1 MSKKQMN
8 KMLYNRLLSY
18 LRYMK
23 QLPEDAPDNISSSM
37 ISAALG
43 IYDVQVRKDLA
54 LVSDKGKPKIGYI
67 RKELI
72 QDIECFLGYDK
83 FTEAAIVGVGNLGHA
98 LLSYENFE
106 KYGLR
111 IVAAFDTDPKLIGT
125 TIGKTKVI
133 DAEKISNLCERLG
146 IRIGIITVP
155 SQHAQDVCD
164 KLVQGGVKAIWNFAP
179 IDLQV
184 PDDVIVKNEDLV
196 ASLAVLTRQ
205 LIEKSV
211 L

>member
-1 MSKKQMN
+1 MSKKQMS

-164 KLVQGGVKAIWNFAP
+164 RLVQGGVKAIWNFAP

>member
-164 KLVQGGVKAIWNFAP
+164 RLVQGGVKAIWNFAP

>member
-83 FTEAAIVGVGNLGHA
+83 FTEAAIVGR
-98 LLSYENFE
+98 
-106 KYGLR
+106 KLR
-111 IVAAFDTDPKLIGT
+111 SCTAIIRKL
-125 TIGKTKVI
+125 
-133 DAEKISNLCERLG
+133 
-146 IRIGIITVP
+146 
-155 SQHAQDVCD
+155 
-164 KLVQGGVKAIWNFAP
+164 
-179 IDLQV
+179 
-184 PDDVIVKNEDLV
+184 
-196 ASLAVLTRQ
+196 
-205 LIEKSV
+205 
-211 L
+211 

>member
-23 QLPEDAPDNISSSM
+23 QLPEDAPDTISSSM

-164 KLVQGGVKAIWNFAP
+164 RLVQGGVKAIWNFAP

>member
-155 SQHAQDVCD
+155 SHHAQDVCD
-164 KLVQGGVKAIWNFAP
+164 RLVQGGVKAIWNFAP

>member
-111 IVAAFDTDPKLIGT
+111 IVAAFDTDPNLIGT

-164 KLVQGGVKAIWNFAP
+164 RLVQGGVKAIWNFAP

>member
-1 MSKKQMN
+1 
-8 KMLYNRLLSY
+8 
-18 LRYMK
+18 MK

-164 KLVQGGVKAIWNFAP
+164 RLVQGGVKAIWNFAP